1 MPVPGAE
8 RACVHASIALS
19 PRGVRGVTQVRVAH
33 EQRPAPPP
41 ASATAQALLA
51 RNVPRALHDLMIT
64 VGPGASGIIA
74 SSRRRLLAAPGE
86 SAV

>member
-41 ASATAQALLA
+41 ASATGRKVTAHAEIVNLLA
-51 RNVPRALHDLMIT
+51 DVAADPDL
-64 VGPGASGIIA
+64 GPADQERSPGAA
-74 SSRRRLLAAPGE
+74 
-86 SAV
+86 